1 MMHFLYLAGTWFLF
15 ASILATLGLFLYDW
29 LLKDRQITGKHVVVT
44 GGSSGIG
51 KSVAISAAKRGAHVT
66 IIARNAK
73 RLEEATQ
80 EISKAVIDSSQ
91 KVQYLSLDLSSDY
104 AVVEKALWSLED
116 EAGPIFMLINCA
128 GGAVCG
134 KLEDTSASDIQGQ
147 ISMNFLSSVYPT
159 KALVGRMKSRGEG
172 IIVITGSV
180 ASLFGIYGF
189 SIYSSTKFALRGFA
203 EALHMETKPYGVSVT
218 LSFPPDT
225 DTPGFANENKS
236 KPMETRLI
244 SESGGLVNPD
254 VVAEKTMSDALRGK
268 FFSFVGFEGG
278 IVSAVC
284 AGMSPPSSFTAL
296 VIQVL
301 LMGPLR
307 LVSAG
312 LLLHFNGIV
321 NKCKHDRNKNKKL
334 E

>member
-1 MMHFLYLAGTWFLF
+1 MLDFLSVVGTWIFSVSALVVLGQF
-15 ASILATLGLFLYDW
+15 IYEWLQRPHSIS
-29 LLKDRQITGKHVVVT
+29 GKHIVVT

-66 IIARNAK
+66 IIARNTK
-73 RLEEATQ
+73 RLEETTQ
-80 EISKAVIDSSQ
+80 EITKAVVDSSQ

-104 AVVEKALWSLED
+104 AAVEKALWTLE
-116 EAGPIFMLINCA
+116 EETAPIYMLVNCA

-134 KLEDTSASDIQGQ
+134 KLEDTSANDIQNQ
-147 ISMNFLSSVYPT
+147 LSMNFVGTVFPT
-159 KALVGRMKSRGEG
+159 KALIARMKSRGEG
-172 IIVITGSV
+172 VVVVTGSV

-218 LSFPPDT
+218 LAFPPDT
-225 DTPGFANENKS
+225 DTPGFANEQKT

-244 SESGGLVNPD
+244 SESGGLVQPE
-254 VVAEKTMSDALRGK
+254 VVAEKILSDALRGR
-268 FFSFVGFEGG
+268 FFSSVGLEGG
-278 IVSAVC
+278 IVCAVA
-284 AGMSPPSSFTAL
+284 AGMSPPSSYASL
-296 VIQVL
+296 AVEVL

-307 LVSAG
+307 LVAAC
-312 LLLHFNGIV
+312 LLVHFNRIV
-321 NKCKHDRNKNKKL
+321 EKCKHDRNKNKKL